1 MQSAMRITILLVEDH
16 PMVREAHI
24 RLLAGAFPE
33 ASFFERDSVAAA
45 IGSRST
51 FGPLSLIVLNV
62 DLAGGARLAGFRAIQ
77 NEYPGVPV
85 ILVDGPENAHQA
97 VESLDAGAFGF
108 LPKRMRGEC
117 ILQAVGLVL
126 AGERYVPSI
135 ALAGTHARQ
144 PLVFQKGVGAEA
156 RGPIAS
162 LSPRRRQIL
171 SMVAGGAPNKVIA
184 RALDVHE
191 VTVKSH
197 LRAIFKVLGVNTRTQ
212 AARLAMYADMAEGG
226 GVNGDPIPGGAV
238 VH

>member
-1 MQSAMRITILLVEDH
+1 MQNAVRMSIMLIEDH
-16 PMVREAHI
+16 PMVREAHL
-24 RLLAGAFPE
+24 RLLSGALPE
-33 ASFFERDSVAAA
+33 ATFIERDSLAAA
-45 IGSRST
+45 IGSHSST
-51 FGPLSLIVLNV
+51 GSPSLVLLNV
-62 DLAGGARLAGFRAIQ
+62 DLAGGTRLTGFRALQ

-85 ILVDGPENAHQA
+85 ILVDGPENAQQA
-97 VESLDAGAFGF
+97 VDALDAGSYGY

-126 AGERYVPSI
+126 AGERYVPSF
-135 ALAGTHARQ
+135 ALAGHPSRQ
-144 PLVFQKGVGAEA
+144 PFAFHKGDGMEA
-156 RGPIAS
+156 RTPIAS

-197 LRAIFKVLGVNTRTQ
+197 LRAIFKTLGVNTRTQ
-212 AARLAMYADMAEGG
+212 AARLAMYADMDDG
-226 GVNGDPIPGGAV
+226 GVIAPEATV